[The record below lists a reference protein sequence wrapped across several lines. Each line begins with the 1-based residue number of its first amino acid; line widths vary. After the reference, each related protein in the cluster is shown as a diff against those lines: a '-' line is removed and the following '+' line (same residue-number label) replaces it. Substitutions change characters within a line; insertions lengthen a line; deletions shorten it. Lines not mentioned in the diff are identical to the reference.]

1 MTLTRA
7 VTPTHLPSGELKR
20 DGVLARVDG
29 ATVARSPLE
38 ARYCSGGEFSV
49 KYTSAGERDPSVTI

>member
-7 VTPTHLPSGELKR
+7 VTPTHFPSGELKR

-29 ATVARSPLE
+29 STDASRPLE
-38 ARYCSGGEFSV
+38 ARYCRGGEFSV
-49 KYTSAGERDPSVTI
+49 K